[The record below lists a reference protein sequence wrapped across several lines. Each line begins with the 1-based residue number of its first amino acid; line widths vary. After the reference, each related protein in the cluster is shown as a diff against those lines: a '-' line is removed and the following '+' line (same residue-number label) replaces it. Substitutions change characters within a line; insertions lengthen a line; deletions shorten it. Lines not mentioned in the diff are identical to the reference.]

1 MLSWRRKK
9 LPFRRFELT
18 CWELL
23 GLLFKLPLEFLL
35 KLLVY
40 LLLELLLKLL
50 LKLTLWAWLKTFR
63 RLPRELAWLTRK
75 LPFLMEFSRH
85 PTSKLLELL
94 FEDLFPLFV

>member
-63 RLPRELAWLTRK
+63 RLPRKLLRPSRESLWRLTRK
-75 LPFLMEFSRH
+75 FSS
-85 PTSKLLELL
+85 PELLELL